1 MTETKT
7 KILVWDAPV
16 RVFHWLLVL
25 SFAGA
30 YLTAESE
37 RWSKVHVT
45 LGYTLGGLL
54 AFRILWGLIGTRHAR
69 FAGFVRGPLAIM
81 RYGRALLNGHPE
93 HHAGHNPAGA
103 LAIVWLLLLSAA
115 TVATGWAIWNNL
127 GGRWIEELHE
137 GVAGFML
144 VLVGVHLAGVVLT
157 SWLHR
162 ENLVRSMLNGKKMGA
177 PEEGI
182 RRAWRPLALV
192 ILVGVL
198 GFWWLQ
204 WHSAASRTA
213 SGNGAVATKNAKYAS
228 HHHDDD

>member
-1 MTETKT
+1 MAKTRT

-25 SFAGA
+25 SFTGA

-69 FAGFVRGPLAIM
+69 FAGFVRGPLAVM
-81 RYGRALLNGHPE
+81 RYGRALLNGRPE
-93 HHAGHNPAGA
+93 QHAGHNPAGA
-103 LAIVWLLLLSAA
+103 LAIVGMLLLSAA
-115 TVATGWAIWNNL
+115 TVATGWAIWNGL
-127 GGRWIEELHE
+127 GGRWAEELHE

-144 VLVGVHLAGVVLT
+144 ALVGVHLAGVVLT
-157 SWLHR
+157 SWLQR
-162 ENLVRSMLNGKKMGA
+162 ENLVRSMLSGKKLGA

-182 RRAWRPLALV
+182 RCAWRPLGLV

-204 WHSAASRTA
+204 WHSAPSRAT
-213 SGNGAVATKNAKYAS
+213 SGSGAGATKNAKYAS

>member
-1 MTETKT
+1 MAKAKT

-25 SFAGA
+25 SFTGA

-37 RWSKVHVT
+37 RWRMVHVT

-54 AFRILWGLIGTRHAR
+54 AFRLLWGLIGTRHAR
-69 FAGFVRGPLAIM
+69 FASFVRGPLAVM
-81 RYGRALLNGHPE
+81 RYGRALMNGHPE
-93 HHAGHNPAGA
+93 QHAGHNPAGA
-103 LAIVWLLLLSAA
+103 MAIVGLLLLSAA

-137 GVAGFML
+137 GVASFML
-144 VLVGVHLAGVVLT
+144 ALVGVHLAGVVLT

-162 ENLVRSMLNGKKMGA
+162 ENLVRSMLNGKKIG
-177 PEEGI
+177 PSEDGI

-192 ILVGVL
+192 ILLGVL

-204 WHSAASRTA
+204 WHSAAWRAAPGAEA
-213 SGNGAVATKNAKYAS
+213 SATKNAKYGF
-228 HHHDDD
+228 HHRDDD